1 MSIDLQAKTLDG
13 QTEHFSIDGA
23 PDRCPQCHTAV
34 HPKLLS
40 QHLSSDKSDAY
51 LTYLCTSRRC
61 LRPFIATYGR
71 PSFHG
76 SSYVLRFTAPR
87 TAVRSEFPESVTQVS
102 PTFCEI
108 YGQTESAKADGL
120 DQIVGIGLRKALEFL
135 VKDFSKSEHPDAAD
149 DIERMPLAR
158 CIDTYVSDQN
168 VLQCAKRAAWLGNDE
183 THYIRKWTE
192 KDVSDLYLLV
202 RLTVNW
208 IDNHLL
214 TKKYVSEMS
223 GGA

>member
-1 MSIDLQAKTLDG
+1 MSIELQATTLDG
-13 QTEHFSIDGA
+13 QTAYFSIDA
-23 PDRCPQCHTAV
+23 PPDRCPQCHTAV

-40 QHLSSDKSDAY
+40 QHLSAEKGAAY

-61 LRPFIATYGR
+61 LRPFVATYER
-71 PSFHG
+71 TSVHG
-76 SSYVLRFTAPR
+76 NAYRLRFTAPR
-87 TAVRSEFPESVTQVS
+87 TTIRSTFPESIAEVS

-108 YGQTESAKADGL
+108 YGQVENAKADGL
-120 DQIVGIGLRKALEFL
+120 DQLVGIGLRKALEFL
-135 VKDFSKSEHPDAAD
+135 VKDFSKSEHPDKTAE
-149 DIERMPLAR
+149 IERTSLGK
-158 CIDTYVSDQN
+158 CIDTYISDHN

-183 THYIRKWTE
+183 THYIRKWTD

-214 TKKYVSEMS
+214 TKKYISEMS
-223 GGA
+223 GEA